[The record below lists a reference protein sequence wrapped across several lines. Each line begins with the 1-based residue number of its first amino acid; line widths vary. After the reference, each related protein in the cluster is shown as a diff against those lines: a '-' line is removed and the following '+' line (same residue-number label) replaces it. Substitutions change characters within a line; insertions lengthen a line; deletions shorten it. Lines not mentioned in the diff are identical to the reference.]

1 MPVARLPVARLP
13 VAGLNEPR
21 LDVTG
26 TAGLA
31 MARTWLAVSGNRLTR
46 PRLVV
51 GRLRLR
57 WLDGGAGLR
66 RLSFA
71 LAKLRLVRARA

>member
-1 MPVARLPVARLP
+1 VPVAGLS
-13 VAGLNEPR
+13 VAGLNETR
-21 LDVTG
+21 LDVSG

-31 MARTWLAVSGNRLTR
+31 VARLWLAVTGSRLAR
-46 PRLVV
+46 RRLVV
-51 GRLRLR
+51 GRLLVG

-71 LAKLRLVRARA
+71 VAKLRLVRARA